1 MAINMYI
8 KKQRTRLSYFFWAR
22 RYSYVESTLCGVEL
36 NVLKGTLRAKTDQDD
51 AWWFYLS
58 KHHHVIFDIGCNIGY
73 TALLALIQN
82 PNKRMIL
89 VDPNPEALK
98 RAAMTI
104 IENNLGSSLS
114 YMSAFV
120 GETVDETVKFYTVGS
135 GAAGSMY
142 ASHAVTAASNN
153 MFLNVKTVTL
163 DYLYS
168 FYQLQPDLIKIDV
181 EGAETLVM
189 KGAKTIAKETRCTF
203 FIEMHNVEGLGM
215 ENATQLMID
224 WAKEMDYSV
233 WYLKT
238 KTVLTTPELV
248 KNRGKCHLL
257 LMPNDKA
264 FPDYLNAIPQSA
276 PLPKTLL

>member
-1 MAINMYI
+1 MSF
-8 KKQRTRLSYFFWAR
+8 KSRLKRLY
-22 RYSYVESTLCGVEL
+22 YSFIDKSFIFKDTELCGVQL
-36 NVLKGTLRAKTDQDD
+36 KLLKGTLRNKADQDD

-163 DYLYS
+163 DYLYE
-168 FYQLQPDLIKIDV
+168 YYELQPDLIKIDV

-203 FIEMHNVEGLGM
+203 FIEMHHVEGLGM

-224 WAKEMDYSV
+224 WAKEMDYRV

-257 LMPNDKA
+257 LMPKDKA
-264 FPDYLNAIPQSA
+264 FPEYLNAIPQSA